1 MAEVTKSI
9 EVFMLLWLNLEPA
22 EHYYKGDKIC

>member
-1 MAEVTKSI
+1 MAEYEIDRNIHVVVA
-9 EVFMLLWLNLEPA
+9 EPEPA